1 MIFKWEKKWK
11 YLQQRRKSKY
21 KNTFRKAKDKVVELQ
36 GIPGTS
42 AARDRGKGFNQ
53 AMDKYSDLEV
63 IVQQPAG
70 FARAEGMTV
79 MEAIS
84 AVNHRININNK
95 KY

>member
-1 MIFKWEKKWK
+1 MAGDFIAEQ
-11 YLQQRRKSKY
+11 L
-21 KNTFRKAKDKVVELQ
+21 NEEGKVVELQ

-84 AVNHRININNK
+84 AVNHRININK
-95 KY
+95 KNTKRQVPD